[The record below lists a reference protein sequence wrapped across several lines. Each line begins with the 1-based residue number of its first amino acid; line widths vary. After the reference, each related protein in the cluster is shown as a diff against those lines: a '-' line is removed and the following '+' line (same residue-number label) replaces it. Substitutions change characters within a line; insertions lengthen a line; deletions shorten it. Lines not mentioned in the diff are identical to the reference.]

1 MSEKS
6 VTFAEETVSEVCEK
20 WIEDFIEYLRYER
33 NYSVRTTGDY
43 QADLEAFRRFCEETD
58 NSVSW
63 EDLPTDIVRQ
73 WVVEMMDK
81 GNAATSVRRR
91 LSSLRSFYKFLLR
104 RKLVDRDPVH
114 NMPGPKTEKKLP
126 AFVREAEMDR
136 LFDGNFFPDDYQG
149 LRDRMMLL
157 TFYSTGIRLSEL
169 VGLKDKDVDLD
180 QMQIKVTGKRNKQ
193 RIIPYGDEYGDNL
206 RHYLAERDAF
216 AQNFS
221 RERSPYLFLDE
232 RNAQQI
238 APDKVR
244 TIVKKYLSMVTTQK
258 RNSPHVLRHSFA
270 TAMLNH
276 QADLQSVKELLG
288 HESLSTTEIY
298 THTTFEQLKEM
309 YNQAHPRAK
318 TKGGN
323 YGNKHSGN
331 PL

>member
-1 MSEKS
+1 MSKKTA
-6 VTFAEETVSEVCEK
+6 TFAEETVSEVRD
-20 WIEDFIEYLRYER
+20 WIKDFIDYLQYER
-33 NYSVRTTGDY
+33 NYSRRTTEDY
-43 QADLEAFRRFCEETD
+43 QADLEAFKRFYEATD
-58 NSVSW
+58 SSLDW
-63 EDLPTDIVRQ
+63 AEMPADMVRQ

-104 RKLVDRDPVH
+104 RGLVDKDPVH
-114 NMPGPKTEKKLP
+114 NMPGPKVEKKLP
-126 AFVREAEMDR
+126 SYVREKEMDR
-136 LFDGNFFPDDYQG
+136 LIDSDFFDEGYQG
-149 LRDRMMLL
+149 VRDRMMLL

-169 VGLKDKDVDLD
+169 VGLNDKDVDLD
-180 QMQIKVTGKRNKQ
+180 QMQLKVTGKRNKQ

-206 RHYLAERDAF
+206 RQYLAERDTF
-216 AQNFS
+216 AKQFACD
-221 RERSPYLFLDE
+221 RSLFLDE
-232 RNAQQI
+232 RNGQRI
-238 APDKVR
+238 APAKVR
-244 TIVKKYLSMVTTQK
+244 NIVKKYLSMVTTQRRK
-258 RNSPHVLRHSFA
+258 SPHVLRHTFA

-276 QADLQSVKELLG
+276 KADLQSVKELLG

-323 YGNKHSGN
+323 YGNQNSSN

>member
-1 MSEKS
+1 MN
-6 VTFAEETVSEVCEK
+6 
-20 WIEDFIEYLRYER
+20 WIEDFIDYLRYER
-33 NYSVRTTGDY
+33 NYSRKTTEVY
-43 QADLEAFRRFCEETD
+43 QADLEAFKSFYEAIDSNLNWAEM
-58 NSVSW
+58 
-63 EDLPTDIVRQ
+63 PADIIRQ

-104 RKLVDRDPVH
+104 RGLVSKDPVH
-114 NMPGPKTEKKLP
+114 SIPGPKVEKKLP
-126 AFVREAEMDR
+126 AYVRETEMDR
-136 LFDGNFFPDDYQG
+136 LFDGDFFGEDYEG
-149 LRDRMMLL
+149 CRDRMILL

-169 VGLKDKDVDLD
+169 VGLKEKDVDLD
-180 QMQIKVTGKRNKQ
+180 QMQLKVTGKRNKQ
-193 RIIPYGDEYGDNL
+193 RIIPYGDEFGDSL
-206 RHYLAERDAF
+206 RHYLAERESF
-216 AQNFS
+216 AKQFS
-221 RERSPYLFLDE
+221 STDTSLYLDLKTKQ
-232 RNAQQI
+232 RM
-238 APDKVR
+238 APAKVR
-244 TIVKKYLSMVTTQK
+244 KLVKKYLSLVTTQQ
-258 RNSPHVLRHSFA
+258 RNSPHVLRHTFA

-323 YGNKHSGN
+323 YGNQNSSN